1 MGLQFSRRCH
11 NEIVS
16 DDENLDSD
24 SSTSESACVSEVSS
38 EDDNIS
44 LSSSSDSDVD
54 TEDSDLLDV
63 GEVTSEEDTVAPS
76 DELTMQGEDDNTS
89 SNEESKSNPVF
100 TFKLC
105 GDNIDKTVKRRY
117 MRSDKSN
124 VSLHYFHACAI
135 LDRVDDSGLEDT
147 VLPTC
152 LPSPQSIARTILPSS
167 NDDKMLHRNF
177 TILVSR
183 VLAKYLDFFS
193 YSCNDA
199 VQWHIV
205 HKFSSEMSKKSI
217 VVSSHF

>member
-24 SSTSESACVSEVSS
+24 SSTSESACASEVSS

-54 TEDSDLLDV
+54 TEDSDLLDL
-63 GEVTSEEDTVAPS
+63 GEVTSEEDTMAPS

-89 SNEESKSNPVF
+89 SNEESQLNPVF

-105 GDNIDKTVKRRY
+105 GDIIDKTVKRRY

-124 VSLHYFHACAI
+124 VSLHYFHACVE
-135 LDRVDDSGLEDT
+135 L
-147 VLPTC
+147 
-152 LPSPQSIARTILPSS
+152 
-167 NDDKMLHRNF
+167 ML
-177 TILVSR
+177 
-183 VLAKYLDFFS
+183 
-193 YSCNDA
+193 
-199 VQWHIV
+199 
-205 HKFSSEMSKKSI
+205 
-217 VVSSHF
+217 VV